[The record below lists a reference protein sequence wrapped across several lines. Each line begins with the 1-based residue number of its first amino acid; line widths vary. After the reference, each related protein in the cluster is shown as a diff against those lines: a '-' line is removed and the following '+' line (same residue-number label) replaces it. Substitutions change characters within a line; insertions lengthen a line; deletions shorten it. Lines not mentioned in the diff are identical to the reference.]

1 MSETPK
7 KSLNLLDSVMLI
19 MGSMIGSGIFIVSAG
34 MAGELQSTGWLLLA
48 WVVSGLMTVLGA
60 LSYGELAAMMPQ
72 AGGQYVYLKEAFNPL
87 VAFMYG
93 WTLFAVIQTGTIAAV
108 AVAFAKFTG
117 VFFPAVAAENL
128 LLDAGWLQVS
138 TQQLLAIAC
147 IVLLTWLNFRSI
159 KTGAFVQ
166 NLFTFAKI
174 GSLLVIIV
182 IGLYTLATGTG
193 VTQSVWD
200 FSRADGKSTGTGV
213 TQPVWDFS
221 RADGKNLAP
230 FALIG
235 VFFSAMV
242 GSLFSSDAW
251 NNITFTA
258 GEVKNP
264 QRNLPLSLAVGT
276 GAVALIYVFI
286 NLAYVSN
293 LTLTEIQ
300 NAPSE
305 RVAAALMDK
314 VAGSSGTYFIVVL
327 VMVSTFGCINGLILA
342 GGRVYYAMANDRLF
356 FAQAAKLNRNSVP
369 ANALIFQG
377 VWSCLLALSGS
388 YGNLLDYVMFATI
401 LFYILTIL
409 GVFVLRIRR
418 PDAPRP
424 YKSWGYPFLPI
435 LYIVLATG
443 FCISVLYYKYEF
455 TIRGLGIVLLGV
467 PIYYLVRKRS
477 AFNV

>member
-1 MSETPK
+1 
-7 KSLNLLDSVMLI
+7 
-19 MGSMIGSGIFIVSAG
+19 MG
-34 MAGELQSTGWLLLA
+34 
-48 WVVSGLMTVLGA
+48 
-60 LSYGELAAMMPQ
+60 
-72 AGGQYVYLKEAFNPL
+72 
-87 VAFMYG
+87 
-93 WTLFAVIQTGTIAAV
+93 LFAGRRQ
-108 AVAFAKFTG
+108 
-117 VFFPAVAAENL
+117 
-128 LLDAGWLQVS
+128 
-138 TQQLLAIAC
+138 
-147 IVLLTWLNFRSI
+147 
-159 KTGAFVQ
+159 
-166 NLFTFAKI
+166 
-174 GSLLVIIV
+174 
-182 IGLYTLATGTG
+182 
-193 VTQSVWD
+193 
-200 FSRADGKSTGTGV
+200 
-213 TQPVWDFS
+213 
-221 RADGKNLAP
+221 NLAP
-230 FALIG
+230 LALIG

-286 NLAYVSN
+286 NLAYVSS
-293 LTLTEIQ
+293 LTLAEIQ
-300 NAPSE
+300 NAPAE

-314 VAGSSGTYFIVVL
+314 VAGASGTYFIVVL

-356 FAQAAKLNRNSVP
+356 FAQAAKLNRNGVP
-369 ANALIFQG
+369 ANALVFQG
-377 VWSCLLALSGS
+377 VWAGLLALSGS

-409 GVFVLRIRR
+409 GVFVLRRRR

-424 YKSWGYPFLPI
+424 YKSWGYPLLPM

-467 PIYYLVRKRS
+467 PIYYLVRKK
-477 AFNV
+477 V